1 MSHGVVGLEPPRQCL
16 RHHVLIIHILLG
28 VPARKTGIT
37 CHGALGNGVRAGW
50 EGVRGDKQEERGKL
64 GGKTG
69 IMEESV
75 ILGGKNMDESGGS
88 LFLTGRKEK
97 IKEEK
102 GRRFAFLG

>member
-1 MSHGVVGLEPPRQCL
+1 
-16 RHHVLIIHILLG
+16 
-28 VPARKTGIT
+28 
-37 CHGALGNGVRAGW
+37 
-50 EGVRGDKQEERGKL
+50 
-64 GGKTG
+64 
-69 IMEESV
+69 MEESV